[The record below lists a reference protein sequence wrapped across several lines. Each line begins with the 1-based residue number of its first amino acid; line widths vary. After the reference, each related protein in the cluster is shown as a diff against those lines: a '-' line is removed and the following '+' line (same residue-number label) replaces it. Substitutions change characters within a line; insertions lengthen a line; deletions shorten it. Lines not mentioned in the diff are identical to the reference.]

1 MTRVRTRKWNQRLRS
16 GLSASC
22 LRIISAFS
30 VCCTTG
36 EEEVGQHEVEFACA
50 WCVSCLLDELQALE
64 GHLPA
69 THVQT
74 GQDLVVGRRRRV
86 SEERLRERTL
96 DRSLEVLCVG

>member
-1 MTRVRTRKWNQRLRS
+1 VEPTVEVGVVGQLLAHHQRLLRVLHNGGEGSRS
-16 GLSASC
+16 ARGLS
-22 LRIISAFS
+22 LR
-30 VCCTTG
+30 V
-36 EEEVGQHEVEFACA
+36 CA

-69 THVQT
+69 THVQA

-86 SEERLRERTL
+86 GEERLRERTL